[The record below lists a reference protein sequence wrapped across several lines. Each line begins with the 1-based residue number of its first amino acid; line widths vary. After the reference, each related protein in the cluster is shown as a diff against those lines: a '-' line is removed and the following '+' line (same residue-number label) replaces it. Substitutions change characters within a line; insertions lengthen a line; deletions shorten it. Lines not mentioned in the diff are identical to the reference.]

1 MNDAIT
7 DENTGVYYP
16 WLCSWLCCGGF
27 FSTITHSVWNTSYNF
42 GLILAAIAISLSILI
57 FAKRLIA
64 AAEKEKF

>member
-1 MNDAIT
+1 ML
-7 DENTGVYYP
+7 
-16 WLCSWLCCGGF
+16 WGF
-27 FSTITHSVWNTSYNF
+27 FFQLLPIPYGIPPIIF

>member
-1 MNDAIT
+1 MMQSLLKILGFTILGFVVGYAV
-7 DENTGVYYP
+7 GV
-16 WLCSWLCCGGF
+16 F
-27 FSTITHSVWNTSYNF
+27 FQLLPMPYGIPPIIF